1 MKRTRLAAIL
11 FFALQTLLHSSVLS
25 AQPLAEFNQNGFPLA
40 VGNRWE
46 YRATSTW
53 NPDNR
58 EDLSRYTTLT
68 DVTWEITAREI
79 VLGQE
84 AYCFEITHRFLAGP
98 DSGAVRTA
106 RTWFAMDGDT
116 LRSVASINTGGLEP
130 LMAQLH
136 KPVVQ
141 EDEPDSWDIISLIF
155 PLYAGQSW
163 DFGTGFFEKDIK
175 VVEAEEMVS
184 VPAGEFETFRVVR
197 IVEAEGV
204 NVRTEQWFS
213 TVGVVKMRDQEIL
226 EQDRLGEGGE
236 ALEKFTNRGTAAMEL
251 ARFHLVRGSTA
262 VEWKSWGQIKDSD

>member
-58 EDLSRYTTLT
+58 EDLPRYTTLT
-68 DVTWEITAREI
+68 DVAWEIIAREI

-84 AYCFEITHRFLAGP
+84 AYRFEITHRFLAGP

-106 RTWFAMDGDT
+106 WTWFAMDGDT
-116 LRSVASINTGGLEP
+116 LRAVASTNTVGLEP

-136 KPVVQ
+136 KPVVR
-141 EDEPDSWDIISLIF
+141 EDEPDSWDIVSLIF

-163 DFGTGFFEKDIK
+163 DFGTDIFEHDTK
-175 VVEAEEMVS
+175 VVEAEEVVS

-197 IVEAEGV
+197 IVEAGSV
-204 NVRTEQWFS
+204 NARTEQWFAA
-213 TVGVVKMRDQEIL
+213 VGVVKMRDEQIF
-226 EQDRLGEGGE
+226 EQDRLGESGE
-236 ALEKFTNRGTAAMEL
+236 ALEKFTDRVIATMEL
-251 ARFHLVRGSTA
+251 ERFHLAGESTA
-262 VEWKSWGQIKDSD
+262 VEWKNWGQIKHSD